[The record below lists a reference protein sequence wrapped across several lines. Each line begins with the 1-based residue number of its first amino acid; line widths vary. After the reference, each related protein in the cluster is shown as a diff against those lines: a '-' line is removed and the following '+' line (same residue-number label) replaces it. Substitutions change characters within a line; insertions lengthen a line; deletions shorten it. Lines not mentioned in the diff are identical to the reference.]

1 MSSWIPAAESAAVVL
16 VSSSQR
22 IRDEVARVS
31 VAAGLALASA
41 ATVSDALALRPAVVL
56 LDSDS
61 ARHAVSGC
69 AVIVVGVEGEEST
82 AWTAASRCTA
92 DRVAILPQAAGWLAE
107 HLGMLQRAQD
117 EGTVVGVLGAA
128 GGVGASTISAWLA
141 ASATSRNLRPLLV
154 DGDPFGGALELA
166 VGGEGLHGVRWPDLG
181 EVRGTL
187 NPDQLIHALPS
198 LNGFSLLSMG
208 TEPPAPGVL
217 ASAAVPPIM
226 EAARAAFDLTVVDVA
241 RGWSADGSLLPYCDS
256 ILLVVPG
263 RVRAISAAR
272 ALVTQLQPLPVHAV
286 IRGPLGPDL
295 DPGRVAD
302 AVGVPGAGYLPHLR
316 AAAGNEDQ
324 GKVLDLVR
332 HRAVRS
338 LARSVFDTALPGTL
352 KAAA

>member
-1 MSSWIPAAESAAVVL
+1 MSSWIPAADSAAVVL

-22 IRDEVARVS
+22 IRDEVARVA
-31 VAAGLALASA
+31 VAAGLTLASA
-41 ATVSDALALRPAVVL
+41 ASVTDALAMRPAVAL
-56 LDSDS
+56 LDSES

-69 AVIVVGVEGEEST
+69 AVIVVGLDGEESN
-82 AWTAASRCTA
+82 AWTAAARCNA
-92 DRVAILPQAAGWLAE
+92 DRVAILPQASGWLAE
-107 HLGMLQRAQD
+107 HLGMLQRARD

-128 GGVGASTISAWLA
+128 GGVGASTISVWLA
-141 ASATSRNLRPLLV
+141 ACAAARSLRPLLV
-154 DGDPFGGALELA
+154 DGDPFGGGLELA
-166 VGGEGLHGVRWPDLG
+166 LGSEGLPGVRWPDLG

-187 NPDQLIHALPS
+187 NPDQLVHALPS
-198 LNGFSLLSMG
+198 LDAFSLLSMG

-226 EAARAAFDLTVVDVA
+226 AAARSAFELTVVDVA

-256 ILLVVPG
+256 VLLVVPG

-272 ALVTQLQPLPVHAV
+272 ALVTQLQPLPVRAV
-286 IRGPLGPDL
+286 VRGPLGPNL

-316 AAAGNEDQ
+316 AAAATENQ
-324 GKVLDLVR
+324 GRVLELSR

-338 LARSVFDTALPGTL
+338 FGRSVLDAVLPETL